1 MNNFVTASVEFYF
14 KGKKIGIFSLLGVF
28 TPTCSSMQLPGY
40 EANYNALQSAGLDD
54 VYCVSVNDSF
64 VMNAWRDTNNLKN
77 VKVLPDGN
85 GLFTTEMGML
95 TDMSAVG
102 FNMRSKRYAMIVDD
116 GLITKMFIEP
126 DSTPEDLDPY
136 GESSPENV
144 LTGL

>member
-1 MNNFVTASVEFYF
+1 
-14 KGKKIGIFSLLGVF
+14 
-28 TPTCSSMQLPGY
+28 
-40 EANYNALQSAGLDD
+40 
-54 VYCVSVNDSF
+54 
-64 VMNAWRDTNNLKN
+64 
-77 VKVLPDGN
+77 
-85 GLFTTEMGML
+85 
-95 TDMSAVG
+95 MSAVG